1 MTPLIKGRTLMTGG
15 AVAGALAM
23 AALGL
28 GLPSAAASAAPTPG
42 VLATGGGGGTLGG
55 VPTHFAFTALSNGT
69 GEFQCVVSGSVPA
82 GSPMP
87 AGMTV
92 RGPVVSASVTS
103 DGTMTMTVD
112 ATSNALGPLGPT
124 TVQVVPTSGGSYI
137 GGKLEVAVLQNMGLP
152 PELIQSGHIVVH

>member
-28 GLPSAAASAAPTPG
+28 GLPSVAASAAPAQG

-55 VPTHFAFTALSNGT
+55 VPTHFAFTALANGT
-69 GEFQCVVSGSVPA
+69 GEFQCVVSGSVPP

-92 RGPVVSASVTS
+92 RGPVVAASLAS
-103 DGTMTMTVD
+103 DGTITMTVD
-112 ATSNALGPLGPT
+112 ATSNALGTLGPT
-124 TVQVVPTSGGSYI
+124 TVTVVPSPGGSYI
-137 GGKLEVAVLQNMGLP
+137 GGTLVVGVLKRMGLP
-152 PELIQSGHIVVH
+152 PEVIQSGHIVVH

>member
-28 GLPSAAASAAPTPG
+28 GLPSAAASAAPAPG
-42 VLATGGGGGTLGG
+42 VLATGGGGGTLDG

-92 RGPVVSASVTS
+92 RGPVVAASVTS
-103 DGTMTMTVD
+103 DGTITMTVD
-112 ATSNALGPLGPT
+112 AMSNALGALGPT
-124 TVQVVPTSGGSYI
+124 TVQVVPPSGGSYI
-137 GGKLEVAVLQNMGLP
+137 GGTLDVGVLQARTFP
-152 PELIQSGHIVVH
+152 PEVIQSGHIVVH